1 MKFIFALLLV
11 TSYSFADSF
20 DFECVGPD
28 EVYINSFSM
37 QGFTETQDD
46 DLIFDVQFRENGYA
60 GETYERNQVMRK
72 AQHSMITDPITGNN
86 IGLRILSLDKE
97 SEMVYINII
106 LNYPGKLTS
115 TIRMKS
121 GRAFKS
127 TCKIL

>member
-1 MKFIFALLLV
+1 
-11 TSYSFADSF
+11 
-20 DFECVGPD
+20 
-28 EVYINSFSM
+28 M